1 MTDMATRM
9 SRFTAELPNDREI
22 CPAYGAAAKI
32 IGCRPVE
39 PYAYRG
45 TGR

>member
-9 SRFTAELPNDREI
+9 SRFTAELPNGREI
-22 CPAYGAAAKI
+22 CPACGAAKI
-32 IGCRPVE
+32 IGCRPAE
-39 PYAYRG
+39 PYAYRV

>member
-9 SRFTAELPNDREI
+9 SRFTAELPKGREI
-22 CPAYGAAAKI
+22 CPAYGAAKI